1 MSTDTVHPSLSPALA
16 HALLENS
23 PQCISCWTENLE
35 NIYCNKAQLEFLG
48 FPDAESFKRDHATL
62 FPKRQPNQKF
72 SSDMLREVARHTMV
86 NGHGEC
92 TFVFKKLNGEEFL
105 SKLSFTLIKQEEK
118 EYLLCHLTPLHSVMA
133 PEAQTDDTN
142 DALARQ
148 IMNTSL
154 LGSTLWNEN
163 LQLID
168 CTHKRLELIG
178 VSKEEFITTYFSFC
192 PEFQPDGKSSEKTLL
207 EHLQKA
213 LDEGY
218 CSFNWTYVDRD
229 GQSFYLKIA
238 VICLLLEGK
247 KYLLSFASEK
257 NASELPVHAIISNY
271 DRMQLLLKH
280 LPIGVDL
287 WNKDFELFD
296 CNEATLHLFG
306 AKTKEEYIANF
317 HSYTPEFQP
326 CGNRSADLIP
336 LRLAEV
342 FEHGHTRFEWMHV
355 TAQGEELPAEI
366 SIVRTKNGQ
375 EDIAVVYYKDLRE
388 TKANM
393 HEVEQRLADINTILD
408 NAPYAI
414 NIWGK
419 DFAPVDCN
427 LATLSL
433 YGFDSKEDYLRE
445 FYKVIPE
452 KQKDGRVMAELIVQR
467 FTEAFAQGY
476 SYDEGELLNVKTGKS
491 FPVEL
496 TLKRQT
502 IHGEERVISYL
513 NDVSVQKTMMAEIA
527 ASHDALAIARDA
539 AEKSSRIKGEFL
551 ANMSHEIRTPM
562 NGILGLLHLLS
573 RTKLQDQQKSYI
585 DKILFSAESLLRIIN
600 DILDFSKIEAG
611 KLEMEHVTFS
621 LADLQDELRT
631 LFAPK
636 FIDKNIQGEI
646 FNENVLDTK
655 LVGDPL
661 RLKQVFLNLIG
672 NAIKFTENGR
682 VSVYIDNITFEGPGK
697 ICYYF
702 TVEDTGI
709 GLSEEQCERLFSAFT
724 QADTSTTRKYGGTGL
739 GLVISKRIVEMM
751 SGRIWVES
759 EIGKGSRFRFS
770 AVFDLDVSS
779 QPVEQP
785 KITTDES
792 TPKFAA
798 TGHILL
804 VEDNEIN
811 QLIAE
816 ELITSKG
823 HTVDIANNGQE
834 AVDMVSNG
842 YYDMVFMDIQM
853 PIMDG
858 LTATRTI
865 RAMERFAKLPIIAM
879 SAHAMTGDREISLS
893 HGMNDHL
900 TKPIL
905 PDLLYATI
913 DTWLN
918 AGRKSP
924 SSSDFDIAAFFASD
938 SDDSEENGNV

>member
-1 MSTDTVHPSLSPALA
+1 MSSNTVHPSLPPALA
-16 HALLENS
+16 YALLDNS
-23 PQCISCWTENLE
+23 PQCISCWTENFT
-35 NIYCNKAQLEFLG
+35 NIYCNKAQLDFLG
-48 FPDAESFKRDHATL
+48 LEDFESFKKDHAS
-62 FPKRQPNQKF
+62 FYPSRQPNQKF
-72 SSDMLREVARHTMV
+72 SVDVLRDTARLAMV
-86 NGHGEC
+86 EGQSQCSFIFNKSNG
-92 TFVFKKLNGEEFL
+92 KEFL
-105 SKLSFTLIKQEEK
+105 SQVNFVHVKQDDFG
-118 EYLLCHLTPLHSVMA
+118 YLLCYLKPLHLVMA
-133 PEAQTDDTN
+133 PSFEEDDEA

-148 IMNTSL
+148 IMHSSM
-154 LGSTLWNEN
+154 LGSTLWNEH
-163 LQLID
+163 LQLMD
-168 CTHKRLELIG
+168 CTSKRLELIG
-178 VSKEEFITTYFSFC
+178 VGKEEFISTFFSFC
-192 PEFQPDGKSSEKTLL
+192 PEFQPDGKDSQQALR

-218 CSFNWTYVDRD
+218 GTFNWTYVGRD
-229 GQSFYLKIA
+229 GQSFFIKIA
-238 VICLLLEGK
+238 LVCLLLKGK
-247 KYLLSFASEK
+247 KYLLSYASEK
-257 NASELPVHAIISNY
+257 NTHELPVHNVISSY

-287 WNKDFELFD
+287 WNKNFELFD

-306 AKTKEEYIANF
+306 ASSKEEYIANF

-326 CGNRSADLIP
+326 CGGRSKELVKKHLND
-336 LRLAEV
+336 V
-342 FEHGHTRFEWMHV
+342 FEQGHTRFEWMHIG
-355 TAQGEELPAEI
+355 ADGEELPLEI

-375 EDIAVVYYKDLRE
+375 EDIAVVYYRDLRE
-388 TKANM
+388 IKANM
-393 HEVEQRLADINTILD
+393 REVEQRLADINTILD

-414 NIWGK
+414 NTWSK

-427 LATLSL
+427 LASLSL
-433 YGFDSKEDYLRE
+433 YGFESKEEYLTGFHR
-445 FYKVIPE
+445 VLPE
-452 KQKDGRVMAELIVQR
+452 QQKDGRVMAELLVQR
-467 FTEAFAQGY
+467 FTEAFTQGY
-476 SYDEGELLNVKTGKS
+476 AYDEGELINVKTGKT

-496 TLKRQT
+496 TLKRQI

-513 NDVSVQKTMMAEIA
+513 NDVSVQKTMQAEIF
-527 ASHDALAIARDA
+527 ASHEALSVARDA

-562 NGILGLLHLLS
+562 NGILGLLHILS
-573 RTKLQDQQKSYI
+573 RTKLQEQQKSYV

-611 KLEMEHVTFS
+611 KLEMEQVSFS

-636 FIDKNIQGEI
+636 FLEKNIQGEI
-646 FNENVLDTK
+646 FSENVLDTK
-655 LVGDPL
+655 LIGDPL

-672 NAIKFTENGR
+672 NAVKFTENGR
-682 VSVYIDNITFEGPGK
+682 ISVYINNIDLIEIGK

-702 TVEDTGI
+702 TVEDSGI
-709 GLSEEQCERLFSAFT
+709 GLSEEQSSRLFTAFT

-751 SGRIWVES
+751 GGRIWVES
-759 EIGKGSRFRFS
+759 EEGKGSRFCFS
-770 AVFDLDVSS
+770 AVFDLDVYSET
-779 QPVEQP
+779 V
-785 KITTDES
+785 TTQSIVSDIAS
-792 TPKFAA
+792 PLFAT

-834 AVDMVSNG
+834 AIDMIENG
-842 YYDMVFMDIQM
+842 HYDMVFMDIQM
-853 PIMDG
+853 PVMDG

-865 RAMERFAKLPIIAM
+865 RTMERFAKLPIIAM

-900 TKPIL
+900 PKPIA
-905 PDLLYATI
+905 PGLLYATI

-918 AGRKSP
+918 AGRVSVAP
-924 SSSDFDIAAFFASD
+924 TSTESESS
-938 SDDSEENGNV
+938 